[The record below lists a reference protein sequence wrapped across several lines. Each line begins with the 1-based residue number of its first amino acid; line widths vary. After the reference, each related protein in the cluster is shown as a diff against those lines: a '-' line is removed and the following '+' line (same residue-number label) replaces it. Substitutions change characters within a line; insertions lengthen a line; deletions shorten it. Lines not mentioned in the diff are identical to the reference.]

1 MLTCLIPAW
10 NEAPRIGAVLEV
22 VADHPLINR
31 VVVLDDGSTDGTG
44 EVARGFGAEVLQTP
58 GNLGKTAALAMGLRQ
73 VEKGLV
79 LLLDA
84 DLVGLSKEDISALI
98 APVLSGDAHVSISL
112 RGNAPWVW
120 QQIGLD
126 YISGERVLPVD
137 LLRPHLDRFA
147 TLPRFGFEVF
157 LNKLLIMAAT
167 PVAIVP
173 WPKVASPS
181 KASKKGS
188 IFQGL
193 RADLRMIGDMF
204 RTMGIL
210 GCARQI
216 YSLRRLRLG

>member
-10 NEAPRIGAVLEV
+10 NEAPRIGAVLQV
-22 VADHPLINR
+22 VADHPLIDR
-31 VVVLDDGSTDGTG
+31 VVVIDDGSTDGTA
-44 EVARGFGAEVLQTP
+44 EVARSFGAEVLQTP
-58 GNLGKTAALAMGLRQ
+58 GNLGKTAALAIGLRQ
-73 VEKGLV
+73 VEKGHV

-120 QQIGLD
+120 RQIGLD
-126 YISGERVLPVD
+126 YISGERVIPVD
-137 LLRPHLDRFA
+137 LLLPHLASFA
-147 TLPRFGFEVF
+147 ALPRFGFEVF
-157 LNKLLIMAAT
+157 LNNLLIMAAT

-181 KASKKGS
+181 KVSKKGS
-188 IFQGL
+188 IFQGVW
-193 RADLRMIGDMF
+193 ADLRMIGDMF
-204 RTMGIL
+204 RTMGAF

-216 YSLRRLRLG
+216 YSLRCLRLG